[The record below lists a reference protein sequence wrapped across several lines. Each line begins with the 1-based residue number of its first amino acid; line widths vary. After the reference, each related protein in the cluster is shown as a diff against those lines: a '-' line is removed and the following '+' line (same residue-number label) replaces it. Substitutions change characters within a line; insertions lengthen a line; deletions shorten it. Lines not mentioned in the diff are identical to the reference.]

1 MKRFLDLPEHP
12 SGHEGRTKGPE
23 HVEREMDAKVDARP
37 RHRSPQ
43 KQQTAPE

>member
-1 MKRFLDLPEHP
+1 MKRFLDLPDHP
-12 SGHEGRTKGPE
+12 SGNKGHAKGPE

-37 RHRSPQ
+37 GHHSPQ